1 MVKYAKTLIF
11 KIKKER
17 ISFFFFLN
25 IVLYKQVVIRMKN
38 LTILPADTYTV
49 INKTVIND
57 TDRKIVSMLYQPIIG
72 FTAVCLYYTLL
83 DDLDKSELMSEDQ
96 THHHLM
102 ATMQLKLEDIVIARE
117 KLEGVGLLKT
127 YMKKGSVNQY
137 AYLIFSPISANDF
150 FNHPILN
157 IVLYNNLGKKE
168 YEKLLSYF
176 KIPRISLKDYEDIT
190 CNFDDVFESVRG
202 NVLEMNEDITKRDS
216 NNILINKGIDF
227 NLLIS
232 SIPDNNLNE
241 KCFNKETKEL
251 INALSFTY
259 NLSTLDMQNL
269 VRNAL
274 NEKGLIDKTVLRKS
288 CRDYYQFENGGNLP
302 TLIYN
307 KQPEF
312 LKKPTG
318 DTSKWAKMVYAFE
331 NLTPFQFL
339 KAKYKGAEPTDRDKR
354 LIESL
359 LVDQKLNPG
368 VVNVLIAYVLKI
380 NNEQLKKSY
389 VETIAGQWKRL
400 NIETVEDAM
409 RITEKE
415 HKKLKRLMKTPTT
428 KQAPPKS
435 LKEETKDIP
444 AWFNQN
450 LSQEEMTREDEDELN
465 KILEELV

>member
-1 MVKYAKTLIF
+1 
-11 KIKKER
+11 
-17 ISFFFFLN
+17 
-25 IVLYKQVVIRMKN
+25 MKN

-72 FTAVCLYYTLL
+72 FTAASLYFTLL

-117 KLEGVGLLKT
+117 KLEGVGLLKS
-127 YMKKGSVNQY
+127 YVKKGSINQY
-137 AYLIFSPISANDF
+137 AYLVYSPISAHEF

-168 YEKLLSYF
+168 YEKLLNYF
-176 KIPRISLKDYEDIT
+176 KIPRINLKEYEEVT
-190 CNFDDVFESVRG
+190 CNFDDVFESVKG

-216 NNILINKGIDF
+216 NNIIINKGIDF

-241 KCFNKETKEL
+241 RCFNKETKEL
-251 INALSFTY
+251 INALSFAY
-259 NLSTLDMQNL
+259 NLTTLDMQNL
-269 VRNAL
+269 IRNAI
-274 NEKGLIDKTVLRKS
+274 NEKGMIDKTILRKS
-288 CRDYYQFENGGNLP
+288 CRDYYQFENNGNLP

-307 KQPEF
+307 KQPDF
-312 LKKPTG
+312 LKKPNG

-400 NIETVEDAM
+400 NIETVEEAM

-415 HKKLKRLMKTPTT
+415 HKKLKKIVTPQTQKQQPT
-428 KQAPPKS
+428 KKQKS
-435 LKEETKDIP
+435 EENNIP

-450 LSQEEMTREDEDELN
+450 LDKEEMTNEDTKELEE
-465 KILEELV
+465 ILEELV

>member
-1 MVKYAKTLIF
+1 
-11 KIKKER
+11 
-17 ISFFFFLN
+17 
-25 IVLYKQVVIRMKN
+25 MKN
-38 LTILPADTYTV
+38 LTILPADTYTI

-72 FTAVCLYYTLL
+72 FTAASLYFTLL
-83 DDLDKSELMSEDQ
+83 DDLNKSELMSEDL

-117 KLEGVGLLKT
+117 KLEGVGLLKS
-127 YMKKGSVNQY
+127 YIKKGSINHY
-137 AYLIFSPISANDF
+137 AYLIYSPISANDF

-168 YEKLLSYF
+168 YEKLLNYY
-176 KIPRISLKDYEDIT
+176 KIPRINLKDYEDIT
-190 CNFDDVFESVRG
+190 CNFDDVFTSVKG
-202 NVLEMNEDITKRDS
+202 NVLEVNEDITKRDS
-216 NNILINKGIDF
+216 NNIHINKGIDF

-232 SIPDNNLNE
+232 SIPDALINE

-251 INALSFTY
+251 INALSFAY

-269 VRNAL
+269 VRNSV
-274 NEKGLIDKTVLRKS
+274 NEKGMIDKTILRKS
-288 CRDYYQFENGGNLP
+288 CRDYYQFDNNGNLP

-307 KQPEF
+307 KQPEY

-331 NLTPFQFL
+331 NLNPYQFL

-354 LIESL
+354 LIENL

-400 NIETVEDAM
+400 NIETVEEAM

-415 HKKLKRLMKTPTT
+415 HKKVKKMMNQKENKTVIKKEKSDNKNVPVWFDTELK
-428 KQAPPKS
+428 KQE
-435 LKEETKDIP
+435 LTEND
-444 AWFNQN
+444 
-450 LSQEEMTREDEDELN
+450 REAFDELD